1 MWEPP
6 GNNVFWSVHGHISH
20 IKISMLA
27 LYPIGTILGNM
38 RLVCWEMCRNRA
50 KACLEACM
58 ANSSHLANLACFD
71 GLLHRANQEF
81 NSPTVPCNKVRWS
94 SPSLSFTGC
103 SALVN
108 SAEYFVTCRAI
119 PGPFLIIP
127 PQFLRSLV
135 PLLGPPPPHAQL
147 GMIPSSPA
155 TTVRPAN

>member
-71 GLLHRANQEF
+71 GLLHRLCRLCYSYCSILNYTNMHKPCKSGIQFPHSPLQQSPLVISISVIHRLLSLGEF
-81 NSPTVPCNKVRWS
+81 RGVLCHLPSHPGSISHHS
-94 SPSLSFTGC
+94 SP
-103 SALVN
+103 
-108 SAEYFVTCRAI
+108 I
-119 PGPFLIIP
+119 
-127 PQFLRSLV
+127 
-135 PLLGPPPPHAQL
+135 
-147 GMIPSSPA
+147 SP
-155 TTVRPAN
+155 